1 MSAGLM
7 FPKGSPVQAL
17 IVGGRGAIGGAVA
30 AHLEKVAVDHNFKLT
45 SVITSRDQNFV
56 DSVNQGSSG
65 SHQSAYVLNPSC
77 EKSFAAFTSELKGL
91 DFKPNLIFNACGM
104 LHDHKNDIRPEV
116 SFRKITEEAMRE
128 NFSANLLSNALSLR
142 FLLGELAEPK
152 AQAGV
157 YATLSAKVGSIS
169 ENHLGGWY
177 SYRACKSAVN
187 QLVHSAAIEARRT
200 HKGWRLLA
208 LHPGTVQSPLSQPF
222 MGGESKQKKL
232 LRTMEDYEALQAAA
246 EPGVSPYVYWT
257 PELCA
262 ERLLHVMFNAQM
274 EDSGKLLDYAGRV
287 IPP

>member
-1 MSAGLM
+1 M
-7 FPKGSPVQAL
+7 FPKGSSVQAL
-17 IVGGRGAIGGAVA
+17 IVGGRGAIGGAIA
-30 AHLEKVAVDHNFKLT
+30 AQLAKVSAEHNFKLT

-56 DSVNQGSSG
+56 DSVNQNSPG
-65 SHQSAYVLNPSC
+65 SHQTAYVLNPSC
-77 EKSFAAFTSELKGL
+77 EKSFIAFTSELKRV

-104 LHDHKNDIRPEV
+104 LHNDKNDIRPEL
-116 SFRKITEEAMRE
+116 SFRKITEEGMRE
-128 NFSANLLSNALSLR
+128 NFSANLLTNALSLR

-152 AQAGV
+152 VKAGV

-169 ENHLGGWY
+169 ENELGGWY

-187 QLVHSAAIEARRT
+187 QLIHTAAIEARRT

-208 LHPGTVQSPLSQPF
+208 LHPGTVQSPLSHPF

-232 LRTMEDYEALQAAA
+232 LRTMEEYETLQASA
-246 EPGVSPYVYWT
+246 ENGVSPYVYWT

-262 ERLLHVMFNAQM
+262 ERLLHVMINSQM
-274 EDSGKLLDYAGRV
+274 EDSGKLLDYAGRI